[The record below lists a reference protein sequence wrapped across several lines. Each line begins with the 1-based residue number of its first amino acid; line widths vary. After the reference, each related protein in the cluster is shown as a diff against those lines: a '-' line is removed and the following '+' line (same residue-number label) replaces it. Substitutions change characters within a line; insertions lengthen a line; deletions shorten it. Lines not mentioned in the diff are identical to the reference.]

1 MTGEASTT
9 IDSYKIISKLW
20 IKNITQGRLTSN
32 GFVKKKSFITF
43 KITFDNCL
51 PVVENN
57 EEQLKNLYALG
68 VFFQYLFTYQDDLEN
83 KQRTLSS
90 LTNVFRI

>member
-1 MTGEASTT
+1 MDQKHYTRE
-9 IDSYKIISKLW
+9 INVQRIC
-20 IKNITQGRLTSN
+20 
-32 GFVKKKSFITF
+32 KKKSFITF
-43 KITFDNCL
+43 KITFDKCL

-68 VFFQYLFTYQDDLEN
+68 VFFQYSFTYQDDLEN